1 MKVVAGDYGL
11 IRISGGPGT
20 ANSIP
25 GGRNGT
31 TPGWTPPPAAACGIA
46 IAPAGGYAE
55 PPGVAGG

>member
-1 MKVVAGDYGL
+1 MKVAAGDYGL

-31 TPGWTPPPAAACGIA
+31 MAGWTPPPAAACGIA
-46 IAPAGGYAE
+46 IAPAGIALYPGGE
-55 PPGVAGG
+55 P